1 MNRLN
6 KICVYCG
13 SNPGKRSIYT
23 EQAKKLGELL
33 VQKEIELVYGGASV
47 GVMGVIADAVI
58 NNGGRATGIIPKDL
72 LRKEVAH
79 QNLSELQVVASMHE
93 RKARMADISDGF
105 IALPGG
111 LGTVEELFEM
121 LTWAQLGF
129 HQKPVGILN
138 AGGYFDHLSTFLD
151 HAVAEQFVKREHRK
165 MLMIEE
171 DPATLIDAFEQY
183 ESPVVEKWIDREGT

>member
-1 MNRLN
+1 MITLN

-13 SNPGKRSIYT
+13 SSPGKRSIYT
-23 EQAKKLGELL
+23 EQAKKLGELF
-33 VQKEIELVYGGASV
+33 VQREIDLVYGGASV

-58 NNGGRATGIIPKDL
+58 DNGGRATGIIPEAL

-79 QNLSELQVVASMHE
+79 DRLTDLQVVGSMHD

-138 AGGYFDHLSTFLD
+138 VSGYFDHLSTFLD
-151 HAVAEQFVKREHRK
+151 HAVAEQFVKKEHRK
-165 MLMIEE
+165 MLMIED
-171 DPATLIDAFEQY
+171 DPEKLIDAFEQY
-183 ESPVVEKWIDREGT
+183 ESPVVEKWIDREST